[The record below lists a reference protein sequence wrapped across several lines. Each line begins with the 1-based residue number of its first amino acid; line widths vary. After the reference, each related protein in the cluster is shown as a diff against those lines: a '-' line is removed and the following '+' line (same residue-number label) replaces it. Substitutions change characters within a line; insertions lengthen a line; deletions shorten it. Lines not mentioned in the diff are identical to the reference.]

1 MLCKVLNPVED
12 SLKRRTPQH
21 KNIWDNNDPDEER
34 PKPEIRVCVHLLE
47 VESEEAAVYLALT
60 S

>member
-1 MLCKVLNPVED
+1 MLCLNPVKD
-12 SLKRRTPQH
+12 SHKRRTPQL
-21 KNIWDNNDPDEER
+21 KNVRDNNDPDGER

-47 VESEEAAVYLALT
+47 VESEEAAVYLAPT